1 MRPRIK
7 VMAERSTEDKILLLS
22 KVYDVPYT
30 IARKHYNKA
39 NGALVQAKFFLKMHN
54 FQLQIA

>member
-30 IARKHYNKA
+30 IARSIITRQMEHWYKPSSFEN
-39 NGALVQAKFFLKMHN
+39 V
-54 FQLQIA
+54 

>member
-30 IARKHYNKA
+30 IARSITQQMEHWYKPSSFEN
-39 NGALVQAKFFLKMHN
+39 V
-54 FQLQIA
+54 

>member
-39 NGALVQAKFFLKMHN
+39 NGALVQAKFF
-54 FQLQIA
+54 

>member
-7 VMAERSTEDKILLLS
+7 VMAERSTEDKIVAS

-39 NGALVQAKFFLKMHN
+39 NGALVQAKFF
-54 FQLQIA
+54 